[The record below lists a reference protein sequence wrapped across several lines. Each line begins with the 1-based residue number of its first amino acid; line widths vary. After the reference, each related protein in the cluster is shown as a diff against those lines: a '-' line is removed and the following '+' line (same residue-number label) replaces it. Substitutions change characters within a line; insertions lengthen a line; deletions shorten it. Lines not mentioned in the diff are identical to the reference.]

1 MSKYLVALLIGF
13 IPAVLAL
20 DPALLSPALHHH
32 QIFAAALAI
41 PAAEPLA
48 FTIRGFCKVHGLS
61 VASYY
66 ALKKLGLG
74 PREMHL
80 AGNLIRISAEAQRR
94 GARSARI
101 QRPMKPNSWR
111 YLPSN
116 GRSEAA
122 RRQKKRLKAQN
133 TLRTGGGCEP
143 SWLINLQA
151 ADLQVPLCMVARM
164 CWTKTF
170 STNVV

>member
-80 AGNLIRISAEAQRR
+80 AGNLIRISAEAAAAWRKERENPKADEAKQLALLAEHRQERSRKAAKKAIESPEHPANR
-94 GARSARI
+94 GR
-101 QRPMKPNSWR
+101 
-111 YLPSN
+111 
-116 GRSEAA
+116 
-122 RRQKKRLKAQN
+122 
-133 TLRTGGGCEP
+133 
-143 SWLINLQA
+143 
-151 ADLQVPLCMVARM
+151 V
-164 CWTKTF
+164 
-170 STNVV
+170 

>member
-1 MSKYLVALLIGF
+1 MSKFLIAALIAF
-13 IPAVLAL
+13 IPTLLAL

-32 QIFAAALAI
+32 EIVAAALAI

-80 AGNLIRISAEAQRR
+80 AGNLIRISAEAAAAWRKERENPKADEAKQLALLAEQRQERSRKAAKKAIQSPEHPANR
-94 GARSARI
+94 GR
-101 QRPMKPNSWR
+101 
-111 YLPSN
+111 
-116 GRSEAA
+116 
-122 RRQKKRLKAQN
+122 
-133 TLRTGGGCEP
+133 
-143 SWLINLQA
+143 
-151 ADLQVPLCMVARM
+151 V
-164 CWTKTF
+164 
-170 STNVV
+170 

>member
-1 MSKYLVALLIGF
+1 MSKSFLVALLIAF
-13 IPAVLAL
+13 IPTLLAF
-20 DPALLSPALHHH
+20 DPALLSSALHHH

-80 AGNLIRISAEAQRR
+80 AGNLIRISAEAAAAWRKERENPKDDEAKQLALLAEQRQERSRKAAKKAIESPEHPANR
-94 GARSARI
+94 GR
-101 QRPMKPNSWR
+101 
-111 YLPSN
+111 
-116 GRSEAA
+116 
-122 RRQKKRLKAQN
+122 
-133 TLRTGGGCEP
+133 
-143 SWLINLQA
+143 
-151 ADLQVPLCMVARM
+151 V
-164 CWTKTF
+164 
-170 STNVV
+170 

>member
-1 MSKYLVALLIGF
+1 MSKYLVAALIAF
-13 IPAVLAL
+13 IPTLPAF

-66 ALKKLGLG
+66 ALKKVGLG

-80 AGNLIRISAEAQRR
+80 AGNLIRISAEAASAWRKERENPKADEAKQLALLAEQRQERSRKAAKKAIESPEHPANR
-94 GARSARI
+94 GR
-101 QRPMKPNSWR
+101 
-111 YLPSN
+111 
-116 GRSEAA
+116 
-122 RRQKKRLKAQN
+122 
-133 TLRTGGGCEP
+133 
-143 SWLINLQA
+143 
-151 ADLQVPLCMVARM
+151 V
-164 CWTKTF
+164 
-170 STNVV
+170 

>member
-1 MSKYLVALLIGF
+1 MSKSFLVALLIGF

-20 DPALLSPALHHH
+20 DPALLSPVLHHH
-32 QIFAAALAI
+32 QIVAAALAI

-80 AGNLIRISAEAQRR
+80 AGNLIRISAEAASAWRKERENPKADEAKQLALLAEQRQERSRKAAKKAIQSPEHPANR
-94 GARSARI
+94 GR
-101 QRPMKPNSWR
+101 
-111 YLPSN
+111 
-116 GRSEAA
+116 
-122 RRQKKRLKAQN
+122 
-133 TLRTGGGCEP
+133 
-143 SWLINLQA
+143 
-151 ADLQVPLCMVARM
+151 V
-164 CWTKTF
+164 
-170 STNVV
+170 

>member
-48 FTIRGFCKVHGLS
+48 FTIRSFCKVHGLS

-66 ALKKLGLG
+66 TLKKLGLG
-74 PREMHL
+74 PREMQL
-80 AGNLIRISAEAQRR
+80 AGNLIRISAEAASAWRKERENPKADEAKQLALLAEQRQERSRKAAKKAIESPEHPANR
-94 GARSARI
+94 GR
-101 QRPMKPNSWR
+101 
-111 YLPSN
+111 
-116 GRSEAA
+116 
-122 RRQKKRLKAQN
+122 
-133 TLRTGGGCEP
+133 
-143 SWLINLQA
+143 
-151 ADLQVPLCMVARM
+151 V
-164 CWTKTF
+164 
-170 STNVV
+170 

>member
-1 MSKYLVALLIGF
+1 MSKYLVAALIAF
-13 IPAVLAL
+13 IPTLLAF

-66 ALKKLGLG
+66 ALKKVGLG

-80 AGNLIRISAEAQRR
+80 AGNLIRISAEAASAWRKERENPKADEAKQLALLAEHRQERSRKAAKKAIESPEHPANR
-94 GARSARI
+94 GR
-101 QRPMKPNSWR
+101 
-111 YLPSN
+111 
-116 GRSEAA
+116 
-122 RRQKKRLKAQN
+122 
-133 TLRTGGGCEP
+133 
-143 SWLINLQA
+143 
-151 ADLQVPLCMVARM
+151 V
-164 CWTKTF
+164 
-170 STNVV
+170 

>member
-80 AGNLIRISAEAQRR
+80 AGNLIRISAEAAAAWRKERENPKADEAKQLALLAEQRQERSRKAAKKAIQSPEHPANR
-94 GARSARI
+94 GR
-101 QRPMKPNSWR
+101 
-111 YLPSN
+111 
-116 GRSEAA
+116 
-122 RRQKKRLKAQN
+122 
-133 TLRTGGGCEP
+133 
-143 SWLINLQA
+143 
-151 ADLQVPLCMVARM
+151 V
-164 CWTKTF
+164 
-170 STNVV
+170 

>member
-80 AGNLIRISAEAQRR
+80 AGNLIRISAEAAAAWRKERENPKADEAKQLALLAEQRQERSRKAAKKAIESPEHPANR
-94 GARSARI
+94 GR
-101 QRPMKPNSWR
+101 
-111 YLPSN
+111 
-116 GRSEAA
+116 
-122 RRQKKRLKAQN
+122 
-133 TLRTGGGCEP
+133 
-143 SWLINLQA
+143 
-151 ADLQVPLCMVARM
+151 V
-164 CWTKTF
+164 
-170 STNVV
+170 

>member
-1 MSKYLVALLIGF
+1 MSKYLVALLIGS

-80 AGNLIRISAEAQRR
+80 AGNLIRISAEAAAAWRKERENPKADEAKQLALLAEHRQERSRKAAKKAIESPEHPANR
-94 GARSARI
+94 GR
-101 QRPMKPNSWR
+101 
-111 YLPSN
+111 
-116 GRSEAA
+116 
-122 RRQKKRLKAQN
+122 
-133 TLRTGGGCEP
+133 
-143 SWLINLQA
+143 
-151 ADLQVPLCMVARM
+151 V
-164 CWTKTF
+164 
-170 STNVV
+170 

>member
-80 AGNLIRISAEAQRR
+80 AGNLIRISAEAAAAWRKERENPKVDEAKQLALLAEQRQERSRKAAKKAIQSPEHPANR
-94 GARSARI
+94 GR
-101 QRPMKPNSWR
+101 
-111 YLPSN
+111 
-116 GRSEAA
+116 
-122 RRQKKRLKAQN
+122 
-133 TLRTGGGCEP
+133 
-143 SWLINLQA
+143 
-151 ADLQVPLCMVARM
+151 V
-164 CWTKTF
+164 
-170 STNVV
+170 

>member
-1 MSKYLVALLIGF
+1 MSKYLVALLIGS

-80 AGNLIRISAEAQRR
+80 AGNLIRISAEAAAAWRKERENPKADEAKQLALLAEQRQERSRKAAKKAIESPEHPANR
-94 GARSARI
+94 GR
-101 QRPMKPNSWR
+101 
-111 YLPSN
+111 
-116 GRSEAA
+116 
-122 RRQKKRLKAQN
+122 
-133 TLRTGGGCEP
+133 
-143 SWLINLQA
+143 
-151 ADLQVPLCMVARM
+151 V
-164 CWTKTF
+164 
-170 STNVV
+170 